1 MAGAAAEVDEL
12 RLLID
17 DATRGDSD
25 AQCRLGE
32 RYERGDG
39 VVQNQAEALRLY
51 TLAAKQGNAEAQH
64 ELGQCYMTGNGTAHD
79 E

>member
-1 MAGAAAEVDEL
+1 MAGAAIGAEEL
-12 RLLID
+12 RAIIEG
-17 DATRGDSD
+17 AAWGDPN
-25 AQCRLGE
+25 AQSRLAF
-32 RYERGDG
+32 RHERGDG
-39 VVQNQAEALRLY
+39 VVQVQTEALRLY